1 MIFNTLDDSWQLGTA
16 VALSPDQTTNPNRE
30 ERKMRTDGHTLTGNE
45 MAIPRVDLGSVKEW
59 AKDRMTEVGLAAAT
73 LVMTGYL
80 GSVLLKG
87 IETYSMSGF

>member
-1 MIFNTLDDSWQLGTA
+1 MRADG
-16 VALSPDQTTNPNRE
+16 QTIR
-30 ERKMRTDGHTLTGNE
+30 GNE
-45 MAIPRVDLGSVKEW
+45 MDIPRLDLESVKEW